1 MARKTGPEGYY
12 LVLIRIRHDHGS
24 TCYPINSYDGDTVN
38 NMTDEELQYQLGCD
52 DACAGLAP
60 KSDDPD
66 YMMGYEENC

>member
-1 MARKTGPEGYY
+1 
-12 LVLIRIRHDHGS
+12 
-24 TCYPINSYDGDTVN
+24 
-38 NMTDEELQYQLGCD
+38 MTDEELQYQLGCD